1 MISIM
6 NSKRYHG
13 TWYFCTNVYLYTMTL
28 KALMLSTHVPS
39 QITRYTKTLLAHITL
54 VRFLVRVNTHVA
66 FQSTRI
72 D

>member
-13 TWYFCTNVYLYTMTL
+13 TWYFCTNVYLYTMTI

-54 VRFLVRVNTHVA
+54 VRFLVRVNTHVV
-66 FQSTRI
+66 F
-72 D
+72 